1 MTTLPNV
8 YLIELPQEV
17 GTVKAKLT
25 DFQLITPK
33 IRQILSCS
41 ERIHSKQLTEIPEL
55 VTKKMHLN
63 KK

>member
-33 IRQILSCS
+33 IRQIFSCS
-41 ERIHSKQLTEIPEL
+41 ERIYSKQLTEIPEL